1 MHKSVSRGLFAA
13 LALGLVLMMPVQI
26 NAQPSTCLKG
36 DMDRAFWQSI
46 KNSRYAVPQGR
57 SADDLAVVLLDCL
70 PSSDP
75 ELRDGLAFETLSA
88 WMRAGRLSNATLRN
102 ISATLIANLRAG
114 IGEVGTDTVFRRT
127 FSALVLSEVIRQDNR
142 VNALEE
148 SQLRTVLDAVV
159 TYLPSERDLRGFDTK
174 LGWMHGVAHGADVL
188 WRLASSPKLNA
199 ADLERLLTAVA
210 SKVAPTG
217 EHFYTYGEGERLS
230 RVVIAVFARGLVPN
244 QRLREWLLGFGS
256 AAPLVSWN
264 DAFGSQAGLA
274 KLHNTKGF
282 MNALYVFLM
291 LGGVS
296 NAGELLPAV
305 TTVLESLP

>member
-1 MHKSVSRGLFAA
+1 MHKSVTGGWLAVIA
-13 LALGLVLMMPVQI
+13 LAAVLVAPVRT
-26 NAQPSTCLKG
+26 NAQPTTCLKG

-46 KNSRYAVPQGR
+46 KNSRFAVPQGR
-57 SADDLAVVLLDCL
+57 LVDELALVLLDCL

-88 WMRAGRLSNATLRN
+88 WMRAGLLSNATLGN
-102 ISATLIANLRAG
+102 ISATLVANLRSG
-114 IGEVGTDTVFRRT
+114 IGEVGMDTVFRRT

-142 VNALEE
+142 VGALEE
-148 SQLRTVLDAVV
+148 TQLRAVLDAVV
-159 TYLPSERDLRGFDTK
+159 KYLPDERDLRGFDTK

-188 WRLASSPKLNA
+188 WRLASSPRLNV

-210 SKVAPTG
+210 SKVAPGG

-230 RVVIAVFARGLVPN
+230 RVVIAVFARGLVSN

-256 AAPLVSWN
+256 AAPLASWN

-282 MNALYVFLM
+282 MNALYVFLT

-296 NAGELLPAV
+296 NANELLPAV
-305 TTVLESLP
+305 TSVLESLP